1 MKYTSTNIK
10 IVTNERM
17 NLLTI
22 EQKGK
27 TPCFIE
33 YEHIDELNNLLIDI
47 IMLEKYGEDIR
58 TKTTELPS

>member
-1 MKYTSTNIK
+1 MKYESTNIK
-10 IVTNERM
+10 IVTNKRM

-22 EQKGK
+22 EQNGK

-47 IMLEKYGEDIR
+47 IMLEKYGEDTR